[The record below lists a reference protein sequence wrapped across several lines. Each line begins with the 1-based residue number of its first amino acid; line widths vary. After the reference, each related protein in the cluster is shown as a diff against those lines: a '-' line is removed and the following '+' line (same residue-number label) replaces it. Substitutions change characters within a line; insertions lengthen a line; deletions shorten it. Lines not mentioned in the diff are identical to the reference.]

1 MQAFARIEN
10 HYFFN
15 KGFLPSDSYL
25 LDNVDKIRHIKT
37 VIVQVFVSYDR
48 QPIWVNLYIFYI
60 GNLLVFI
67 PAFCFVH

>member
-37 VIVQVFVSYDR
+37 VIVQVICFLWQTTNMGD
-48 QPIWVNLYIFYI
+48 LYFFI
-60 GNLLVFI
+60 LVI
-67 PAFCFVH
+67 C